1 MNPAAYSLQNV
12 IELLKDQ
19 RR

>member
-1 MNPAAYSLQNV
+1 MNPAACSLQNV